1 MSIPASRDCPAEIAS
16 TVSDTAT
23 FPSRP
28 PFPSSARGP
37 VLPRLDVEKLKRHL
51 PECRRIRIEVNGVLA
66 GTPTVVPDAVS
77 EFAIGWAFV
86 HRFFLTANQL
96 TKVSS
101 TASHVSLMIDG
112 GVDLDR
118 ARYEAIGWI
127 SRQDLEIEAVGDRS
141 SRPPRAVTVM
151 TEMDAIASCRRSFE
165 RFDDDGA
172 RAGYR
177 HVALV
182 TADEIL
188 CLARDVVSDAAA
200 AKVLGWA
207 LPNNIDC
214 TASMLV
220 VRGILDVPIVESA
233 VRAGIPVVATDAVP
247 TAAAI
252 ASAEAS
258 CTSIVGLA
266 LSHRRGLFADGGHLG
281 EDAGAVAVNDD
292 PDLIEPSA

>member
-1 MSIPASRDCPAEIAS
+1 MSIPASRDHPAGITS
-16 TVSDTAT
+16 TGSDTAT
-23 FPSRP
+23 FPTRP
-28 PFPSSARGP
+28 PFPSSPRGF
-37 VLPRLDVEKLKRHL
+37 VLPRLDIEKLKRHL
-51 PECRRIRIEVNGVLA
+51 PECRRIRIEINGVLA
-66 GTPTVVPDAVS
+66 GTPVVVPDAVP

-86 HRFFLTANQL
+86 HRFFLTADQL
-96 TKVSS
+96 TNVSS
-101 TASHVSLMIDG
+101 TASYISLMIDG

-127 SRQDLEIEAVGDRS
+127 SRQDLEIEAAGDRS
-141 SRPPRAVTVM
+141 TRSPRAVTVM

-172 RAGYR
+172 KAGYR

-182 TADEIL
+182 TADDIL
-188 CLARDVVSDAAA
+188 CIARDVVSDAAA

-220 VRGILDVPIVESA
+220 VRGILDVPMVESA
-233 VRAGIPVVATDAVP
+233 ARAGIPVVATDAVP

-258 CTSIVGLA
+258 CTSILGLA
-266 LSHRRGLFADGGHLG
+266 LSHRRGLFADGGHLADDLSANVAD
-281 EDAGAVAVNDD
+281 EDFELTDANA
-292 PDLIEPSA
+292 